1 VGVMDGIRILE
12 VAEHTFVPAA
22 TAILADWGADV
33 IKIEHAERGDAMRGL
48 GDTGVA
54 TLGGPVHALLE
65 HSNRGKRSF
74 GLDLSDP
81 AGVEILYRLAA
92 RCDVFVTNKM
102 PGVRQRLAIDVED
115 IRAHNPEII
124 YVRGSGYGN
133 RGPDADAGGYD
144 FLAFWCRAG
153 CADAGT
159 PVDLATPV
167 RQPGPGFGDS
177 IGAMTIAGG
186 VAAALLDRERTGTT
200 HIIDVSLLG
209 SGMWALGGPIALS
222 DLSGQAWEN
231 PPVDATGMPSN
242 PLTGVYRTA
251 DGRFIALAML
261 QGFFYWPDFC
271 SRIGRGELVGDPR
284 FDSASNLMANAD
296 KAASL
301 IAATIG
307 ERTLVEWQRRF
318 EGMKGQW
325 SVVQNTVDVVNDPQ
339 VVANGYLQEAETAD
353 GTRFRL
359 VSPPVQFDN
368 EPTPTRRA
376 PNFNEHGDDLLQGEL
391 GLEWEAI
398 MELKIKGVI
407 A

>member
-1 VGVMDGIRILE
+1 MSGIRVLE

-22 TAILADWGADV
+22 TAILADWGAEV

-54 TLGGPVHALLE
+54 TLSGPVHALLE
-65 HSNRGKRSF
+65 HSNRSKQSL

-81 AGVEILYRLAA
+81 EGVDILYRLAA

-102 PGVRQRLAIDVED
+102 PGVRKRLAIDVDD
-115 IRAHNPEII
+115 IRAHNPNIV

-153 CADAGT
+153 CADAGR
-159 PVDLATPV
+159 PSDLRTPV
-167 RQPGPGFGDS
+167 RLPGPGYGDS

-186 VAAALLDRERTGTT
+186 IAAALLDRERTGTT
-200 HIIDVSLLG
+200 HIVDVSLLAT
-209 SGMWALGGPIALS
+209 GMWALAGPIALS
-222 DLSGQAWEN
+222 DLSGQAWES
-231 PPVDATGMPSN
+231 PPSDATGMPSN
-242 PLTGVYRTA
+242 PLTGVYQTA
-251 DGRFIALAML
+251 DERFIAVAML
-261 QGFFYWPDFC
+261 QGFHYWPDFC
-271 SRIGRGELVGDPR
+271 SRIGRDDLVGDPR
-284 FDSASNLMANAD
+284 FDSASNLMANAPE
-296 KAASL
+296 AAEL
-301 IAATIG
+301 IATTIG
-307 ERTLVEWQRRF
+307 KRTLAEWTSRF

-325 SVVQNTVDVVNDPQ
+325 SIVQNTVDVAKDPQ

-353 GTRFRL
+353 GVRFRL
-359 VSPPVQFDN
+359 VTPPVQFDE

-376 PNFNEHGDDLLQGEL
+376 PLFNEQGEDLLVNEL
-391 GLEWEAI
+391 GLDWDAI
-398 MELKIKGVI
+398 LELKIKGVV